1 MVSSEMVIV
10 NREGSLA
17 LSLGLALNP
26 LPNFR
31 YFTDIHRRV
40 QKKPPKRR
48 KTSPCFSLSHRS
60 PKPTEEIKGGST
72 FGFRRAKSKT

>member
-40 QKKPPKRR
+40 QK
-48 KTSPCFSLSHRS
+48 SPQ
-60 PKPTEEIKGGST
+60 KGGRLLPASASLT
-72 FGFRRAKSKT
+72 DPQSQLRR